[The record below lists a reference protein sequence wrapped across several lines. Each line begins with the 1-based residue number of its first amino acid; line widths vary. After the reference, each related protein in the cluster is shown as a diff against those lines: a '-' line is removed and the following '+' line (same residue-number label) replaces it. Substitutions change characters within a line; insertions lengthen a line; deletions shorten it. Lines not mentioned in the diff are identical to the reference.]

1 MGTARQCLREAFET
15 LCAAHQDQ
23 RLGHAYGVTA
33 GELGQDGAQMLSAS
47 WDACAPV
54 AGRRHGAPAATLDA
68 VLHAATAARQAPSSW
83 ANTSA
88 NSSASRGVLACS
100 SAAISS
106 GTASRASSRP
116 SSGAATAT
124 PARSSGVIARTSP
137 QLTQSPLTSSVL
149 SSCGIPWRGFSN
161 VSTSG
166 ITAAVSPRRPRAR
179 SASPGRRRGFLNYCA
194 AQRVDHRAMQDA
206 SLNGNQT
213 AGGQDWHLPSLLL
226 RPQLSILLV
235 DDFRMLIARTAGREF
250 SCSIQIRVGFHNG
263 CFARKLSRVD
273 LSRQH

>member
-1 MGTARQCLREAFET
+1 MARRCCPLPGTP
-15 LCAAHQDQ
+15 
-23 RLGHAYGVTA
+23 
-33 GELGQDGAQMLSAS
+33 
-47 WDACAPV
+47 CAPV

-137 QLTQSPLTSSVL
+137 NSPIALTSSVL